1 MALRART
8 SAERDAQTVEI
19 TFAVLSGALLG
30 GAVFGLIALPL
41 LFIGV
46 SGSARGAVLDAA
58 TVCAL
63 VAAAAR
69 IIRVLRR

>member
-8 SAERDAQTVEI
+8 PAERDAQTVEI

-30 GAVFGLIALPL
+30 GGVFGLIALPL
-41 LFIGV
+41 VFIGV
-46 SGSARGAVLDAA
+46 SGAARATALEVA

-63 VAAAAR
+63 AAATAW